1 METVR
6 HLDDRSAMRRAW
18 FRWSVLSGACAV
30 AVGIVVTVTAATAEG
45 GGGGDGVGGGP
56 WALLPLLWL
65 MLAVPASVVMNAGSL
80 GRGWA
85 SDRTGPADRA
95 DYLKGMSA
103 VWSVLAVGVALSLA
117 ACLVAGDAEPAIWPG
132 AVMLMLLVLARPGAV

>member
-1 METVR
+1 MDTIESGR
-6 HLDDRSAMRRAW
+6 NHSSMRRAW
-18 FRWSVLSGACAV
+18 FRWSVLSGSCAV
-30 AVGIVVTVTAATAEG
+30 AVAIVVTVTAATAQG
-45 GGGGDGVGGGP
+45 GGGAEGVGGGP

-65 MLAVPASVVMNAGSL
+65 MLAVPASVVMNAGAL
-80 GRGWA
+80 GQGWA

-95 DYLKGMSA
+95 DYLKAMSA